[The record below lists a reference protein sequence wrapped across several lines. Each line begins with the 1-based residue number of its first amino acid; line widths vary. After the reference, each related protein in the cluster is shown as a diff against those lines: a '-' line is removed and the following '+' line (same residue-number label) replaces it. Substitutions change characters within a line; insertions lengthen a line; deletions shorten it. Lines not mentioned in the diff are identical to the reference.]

1 MRLPQ
6 RFNTLRAR
14 IAGGEGALIVG
25 LAVVALIGIDAL
37 RTVGQTVA
45 REMGTLSRVS
55 ELSSG
60 LVIALFDEIR
70 AAEQYLTDG
79 SAAARNRFRDA
90 GSTAYEVRSRLRAMG
105 ELTEADR
112 VLATRIAELQA
123 EVEVLY
129 SLAHA
134 EFDLGRRTAALATAS
149 TARQPADALL
159 AAVGEFAAQQR
170 TRADAVAIGLQRT
183 ATGRALVV
191 WTVLAASIIAGIVIG
206 IATLRSVGRPLE
218 RLEAVARRFGD
229 GDLRP
234 VTMGTM
240 PAELTPLADAMNSMS
255 GKLRSVVSDVVR
267 ESERLAATATDL
279 SAISQELAATAGQV
293 STAMVEISTGAEQQV
308 SELTTSRSA
317 VQQLRAAIDENRQV
331 AERVAALVSDLHEL
345 AARYQ
350 ADVAAAGTALLE
362 LGTVVQTSASQVEEL
377 DRLSEAVSQ
386 FVTLIKQISS
396 QTNLLALNAAIEA
409 ARAGERG
416 LGFAVVADEVRQ
428 LADSSARAAEE
439 VSATLK
445 SVRAKVSQVSD
456 TMGAGR
462 AKVRGIENVAQGA
475 ARALEEI
482 ARGVAEVEEVSRR
495 VAQEAAQS
503 LEAVGRIDGAV
514 SRASQAAESH
524 ASSSEEVTAAAEEQG
539 ASTEEMAAQ
548 VSQLTQVAEHLRG
561 LVKGFRV

>member
-1 MRLPQ
+1 MRLP
-6 RFNTLRAR
+6 RRLDTLKAR
-14 IAGGEGALIVG
+14 IALGEGALIVG
-25 LAVVALIGIDAL
+25 LAVVALIGIGAL
-37 RTVGQTVA
+37 RTIGRIVA
-45 REMGTLSRVS
+45 HEMGTLSRVS

-70 AAEQYLTDG
+70 GAEQYLTDG

-90 GSTAYEVRSRLRAMG
+90 GGTAYDLRSALRAVG

-134 EFDLGRRTAALATAS
+134 EFDLGRRAAALTTVTA
-149 TARQPADALL
+149 ARQPANALL
-159 AAVGEFAAQQR
+159 GAVGEFAALQR
-170 TRADAVAIGLQRT
+170 ARADGVAAALERT
-183 ATGRALVV
+183 ATERMLVV
-191 WTVLAASIIAGIVIG
+191 WTVLATSIIAGIIIG
-206 IATLRSVGRPLE
+206 IATLRSVGRPLQ
-218 RLEAVARRFGD
+218 RLETVARRFGD

-240 PAELTPLADAMNSMS
+240 PAELTPLAEAMDSMS
-255 GKLRSVVSDVVR
+255 GKLRAVVGDVVR
-267 ESERLAATATDL
+267 EAERLAATATDL
-279 SAISQELAATAGQV
+279 SAIGQELAATAGQV

-308 SELTTSRSA
+308 SELTASTSA
-317 VQQLRAAIDENRQV
+317 VQQLRAAIEENRQV
-331 AERVAALVSDLHEL
+331 AERVASLGSGLHQL

-350 ADVAAAGTALLE
+350 TDVAAAGTALLE

-439 VSATLK
+439 VSATLQ
-445 SVRAKVSQVSD
+445 SVRTKVTQVSD
-456 TMGAGR
+456 TMAAGR
-462 AKVRGIENVAQGA
+462 TKVRGIENVAQGA

-482 ARGVAEVEEVSRR
+482 AKGVAEVEEVTRR
-495 VAQEAAQS
+495 VADEAAHN
-503 LEAVGRIDGAV
+503 LEAVSRIDGAV
-514 SRASQAAESH
+514 SRASQAAENH
-524 ASSSEEVTAAAEEQG
+524 ASSSEQVTAAAEEQG

-548 VSQLTQVAEHLRG
+548 ASQLTQVAEHLRG